1 VDKLLK
7 SVTHGQCD
15 ARPTVTFPA
24 TGDCC
29 LGTGT
34 KLYCLVTEAHAGEQ
48 LAQGRYPAAKRPG
61 VELAT
66 SRATSQRLN
75 HCTTRPHAQLN
86 SQKGESNCQPITTIK
101 HDFRHFPK
109 NDCRLFRKCE
119 CGSEGQRNHRGN
131 PASAVKTS
139 SLLNLLSSAV
149 NFSRAQNFAS
159 FSDLQHTHNWH
170 SALYHTLVESC
181 FHSSF

>member
-1 VDKLLK
+1 MCVNNLPKV
-7 SVTHGQCD
+7 VTRQ
-15 ARPTVTFPA
+15 RN
-24 TGDCC
+24 
-29 LGTGT
+29 
-34 KLYCLVTEAHAGEQ
+34 
-48 LAQGRYPAAKRPG
+48 GR
-61 VELAT
+61 E
-66 SRATSQRLN
+66 
-75 HCTTRPHAQLN
+75 LN
-86 SQKGESNCQPITTIK
+86 SRPLESQANALTIIQPGHTHSLTHRGESNCQPITMIK
-101 HDFRHFPK
+101 HDFRYFPE

-149 NFSRAQNFAS
+149 NFSRAQKFAS

-170 SALYHTLVESC
+170 SAIYHTLVESC